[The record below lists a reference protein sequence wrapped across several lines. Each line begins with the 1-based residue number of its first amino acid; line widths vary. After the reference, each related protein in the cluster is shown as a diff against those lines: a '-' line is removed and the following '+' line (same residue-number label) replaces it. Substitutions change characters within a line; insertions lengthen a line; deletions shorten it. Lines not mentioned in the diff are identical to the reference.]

1 LAENSERA
9 GLPLAPSAGRDSDS
23 RSSRSFAD
31 VEGAD
36 GAHLLTDVCAEEL
49 CDVGKG
55 RRRTPRQSRIVHPLI
70 ECHGE
75 LEVITVVDSSTPAS
89 STALLSHERHDEVQT
104 GERPSL
110 WLIELSKL
118 PTPLH

>member
-1 LAENSERA
+1 VHSLN
-9 GLPLAPSAGRDSDS
+9 
-23 RSSRSFAD
+23 
-31 VEGAD
+31 
-36 GAHLLTDVCAEEL
+36 LTDIHTTWVETAAVLGKSQIAGQWALEEL
-49 CDVGKG
+49 
-55 RRRTPRQSRIVHPLI
+55 REALPFPLI

-89 STALLSHERHDEVQT
+89 STALLSHERYHEVQT

-110 WLIELSKL
+110 WLIGLSKS